1 MQKTFDEVVLFARTG
16 LNPRQNF
23 KLGQGNNYYITIK
36 NIKNNSLVIDDNTDV
51 VNDEAIK
58 LIHKR
63 SQIKKG
69 DILFASIGRM
79 GDMYIIE
86 EEPMAWDINESVFA
100 FTLDTSIVRQKYFYY
115 IFRVKSTLDY
125 LESNSSGST
134 FKSIKMNQLK
144 KMKFEIPA
152 LDKQDQIVSV
162 LDKICNVIEMR
173 KQELGSLDD
182 LIKARFVE
190 MFGDLANPE
199 CSWDK
204 CKFVDACA
212 DKDDIKCGPFG
223 TQLSK
228 DEYTTSGIAVW
239 EIPQIN
245 TAFLSEP
252 THFLTEEKAE
262 QLNSY
267 TIIPGDIAMSR
278 KGNVGK
284 CALFPNDYPDGIIH
298 SDVLRIRVDRERLNP
313 AFMVCQLH
321 FSGFVTRQIELV
333 SSGAIM
339 AGVNVTK
346 LKQIYVHVP
355 PMDLQN
361 QFADFVRQV
370 DKSKVA
376 VQKAL
381 DETQTLFDSLM
392 QEYFG

>member
-190 MFGDLANPE
+190 MFGDAIYNDKGWETDEVEKLCKEIYGGGTPSKLHPE
-199 CSWDK
+199 YYEDG
-204 CKFVDACA
+204 
-212 DKDDIKCGPFG
+212 DIPWIS
-223 TQLSK
+223 SK
-228 DEYTTSGIAVW
+228 DMKTDVLTDSQIKINQMGVDNSTARMVPINSVIMVIRSGILKHTLPVAINAVPITVNQDLKVF
-239 EIPQIN
+239 IPNERVLTRFLAVQFKMHEKNILSGVRTV
-245 TAFLSEP
+245 TADNIEF
-252 THFLTEEKAE
+252 
-262 QLNSY
+262 NSLKQ
-267 TIIPGDIAMSR
+267 R
-278 KGNVGK
+278 KLIV
-284 CALFPNDYPDGIIH
+284 PP
-298 SDVLRIRVDRERLNP
+298 
-313 AFMVCQLH
+313 
-321 FSGFVTRQIELV
+321 IELQQEYV
-333 SSGAIM
+333 SFLEQ
-339 AGVNVTK
+339 T
-346 LKQIYVHVP
+346 
-355 PMDLQN
+355 
-361 QFADFVRQV
+361 

-381 DETQTLFDSLM
+381 DETQTLFDSIM